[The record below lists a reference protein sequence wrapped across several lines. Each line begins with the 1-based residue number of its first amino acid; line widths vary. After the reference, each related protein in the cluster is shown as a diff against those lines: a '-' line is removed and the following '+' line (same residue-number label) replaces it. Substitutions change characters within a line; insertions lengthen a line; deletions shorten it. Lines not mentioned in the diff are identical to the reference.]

1 MLALLLATLLLLP
14 AARRAPPKRVFL
26 IGPGAGACGA
36 VLRATGHAVTLAT
49 DHEYDVNGR
58 RYPPGWVAMRGVPL
72 AEAEAVE
79 DYACSSRNLATWA
92 SKLYLP
98 GPPRALAGIDL
109 DGVAAAD
116 QSRAATEF
124 VRPQPERDFGCIVA
138 GSRGGQVTLPAMWLL
153 GCRRPAVVVNAGLL
167 RDECGWVWPPG
178 VPVVALA
185 GGKDF
190 FAENDD
196 DDAYVARLWRAVP
209 PASRAVT
216 ALVFVP
222 SMEHKVD
229 GEMLR
234 ALLPDLVAAATT
246 RLRRRRA
253 RRLRLRVP
261 SRRRGERAGGGSGL
275 VSQASIQE
283 LVQFVLCFHVSCVFH
298 ARYSGRGRRAVA
310 LRTEIAK
317 RVHR

>member
-1 MLALLLATLLLLP
+1 MLALLLATLLFYYRRR
-14 AARRAPPKRVFL
+14 AARRRKRVFL
-26 IGPGAGACGA
+26 LGPGAGACGA

-246 RLRRRRA
+246 RLRRRPRGGYGFA
-253 RRLRLRVP
+253 CRLVVEANAP
-261 SRRRGERAGGGSGL
+261 EGEWLS
-275 VSQASIQE
+275 
-283 LVQFVLCFHVSCVFH
+283 
-298 ARYSGRGRRAVA
+298 
-310 LRTEIAK
+310 
-317 RVHR
+317 